1 MKPKIAA
8 LITASGGIG
17 SHFILHKLQG
27 HKNIVA
33 LQEISFRN
41 GNFKSGTLFNCD
53 NWEGTTKGSL
63 KQYLTQGY
71 LDKRLIQNEQLQPS
85 KDVSKDDIEWLIIN
99 KPPLKMIDY
108 HRPFHP
114 DMPVLYIFRNPVSFY
129 YTWIRKWKEYGERR
143 YGRTLTDEQVFSWF
157 KSTFM
162 SSLFELAQNFNPNR
176 DNIISFEH
184 FFNDVDGEL
193 QRIFNC
199 LGVENIKS
207 ENLDTMKICNVC
219 GSEKVERKKL
229 SVRPGRN
236 NEEVLYCHRHGP
248 VLGPGEYNYIRKE
261 DPSFLNKW
269 KENPDAKTISKRFED
284 IFGQE
289 LISYFSEESYL
300 QDKDRSEYDLL
311 MKDFLWGLKV

>member
-17 SHFILHKLQG
+17 SHYVLHKLQG
-27 HKNIVA
+27 HKNIIA

-53 NWEGTTKGSL
+53 NWNGTTKGSL

-71 LDKRLIQNEQLQPS
+71 LDRRLIQNEQLRPS
-85 KDVSKDDIEWLIIN
+85 KDASTGDIEWLIMN
-99 KPPLKMIDY
+99 KPPLKMINY
-108 HRPFHP
+108 HRTFHP

-129 YTWIRKWKEYGERR
+129 FTWIKKWREYGNKR
-143 YGRTLTDEQVFSWF
+143 YGRTVSDEQVFDWF
-157 KSTFM
+157 RTTFM
-162 SSLFELAQNFNPNR
+162 SSLFELAQNFDPTR

-199 LGVENIKS
+199 LGVENIRSKD
-207 ENLDTMKICNVC
+207 LDTMKVCNVC
-219 GSEKVERKKL
+219 GSEKVEVKKL
-229 SVRPGRN
+229 KVRAGRY
-236 NEEVLYCHRHGP
+236 EDVLYCHRHGA

-261 DPSFLNKW
+261 DPSFLSGW
-269 KENPDAKTISKRFED
+269 KNNDNVKEISEKFTPM
-284 IFGQE
+284 FGKE
-289 LISYFSEESYL
+289 LIDYFYNEEYL
-300 QDKDRSEYDLL
+300 IDKQRANYDALIS
-311 MKDFLWGLKV
+311 DFLGGLKV